1 MIDCHA
7 SGSKDLGM
15 NKIVKRHYPVANL
28 PEELRKGLPDDA
40 LVSVTVETETPK
52 REPKSEL
59 LLELERVRKTLPEF
73 VTVEDA
79 VDRIRGLRSE
89 WDD

>member
-1 MIDCHA
+1 MPSIRERCFRFKG
-7 SGSKDLGM
+7 SGDEQD
-15 NKIVKRHYPVANL
+15 RP
-28 PEELRKGLPDDA
+28 
-40 LVSVTVETETPK
+40 LVSVTVETEAPK
-52 REPKSEL
+52 REPKPEF

-79 VDRIRGLRSE
+79 VDRIRSLRSE